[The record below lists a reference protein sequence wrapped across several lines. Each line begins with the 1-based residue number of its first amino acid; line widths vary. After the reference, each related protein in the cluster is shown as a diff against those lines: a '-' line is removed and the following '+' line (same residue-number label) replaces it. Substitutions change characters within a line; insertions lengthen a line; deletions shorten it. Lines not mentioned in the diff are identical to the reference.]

1 MKTLLRKSLRSLSL
15 TGASLIFFACG
26 VEHRELSPLTLK
38 DANSSDNNHSSMQVI
53 KRTLE
58 NGLTVYLS
66 PNHEE
71 PRFYAEIITRAGS
84 KHDPATNTGLA
95 HYLEHLLFKG
105 TSSFGTVNFEKEKP
119 LLDEIT
125 DLYEKRSGENNATKR
140 KEIYDRINEVST
152 EAAVFAI
159 PNEMDRVYSDMGGK
173 GINAHTWHEETVY
186 KVDLPSNR
194 LSHWAQIESERFAN
208 PVFRLFHTELETV
221 YEEKNRSID
230 NKDRLLQREVNNL
243 LFKVHPY
250 GQQPTLG
257 SIEHLKNP
265 SIKAIEEFYSKHYVP
280 QNMAICISGDID
292 PDEAFAVIEKHFSS
306 WKNPQPLRP
315 EPKWQEQP
323 IEGREFVQVQ
333 YLGEVQLLLAFRTAP
348 RNHPD
353 YHALRLMDMILD
365 NSVAGLI
372 NLNLVEKQQ
381 VRAAGCFPQN
391 YNDHGVQ
398 FFYGIP
404 KEGQTP
410 EETEKLILAE
420 IEKLKQ
426 GQFEDWILPAV
437 INDFKKKEK
446 EDRESNAKRVEMMRD
461 TFLSFVEWEVT
472 ERSIEEL
479 EKLSKEDVVRVAQ
492 KYLGEN
498 YVVGFRI
505 DAQHELPSIEKPD
518 IDALKIDPDKES
530 EFMRQVDA
538 LPYKP
543 FEPKFVEDGRDYSI
557 MEVSPG
563 IRLIHAGNPLNDLF
577 TLEVRMEEGYRHQ
590 PLLPYVK
597 RMLDRSGAGDS
608 TAESLKIEWYK
619 LGTDFSFATRDLLSS
634 FGLSGLDENME
645 SSLELARKL
654 LQSPKISSDKWEES
668 KKIILSERDDEAKD
682 PRALSN
688 ALAHFH
694 RYGEKSRYLQ
704 RPSDS
709 EVNATT
715 VEGLTAILADLL
727 QTERTVLYYGPRS
740 AEEVVSALKGSF
752 LADAPSRKVSTI
764 EPNRSLA
771 PDESQ
776 VFFLQKEM
784 AQAQVR
790 IEFATGVYD
799 EKKAPAG
806 QLFNEYFG
814 GGMAG
819 LVFQELREARALAYS
834 AWAHYFNPARPNEEN
849 ILVGAIGCQAD
860 KTLDAVEA
868 FMDLLEKMPINE
880 TRWQSAH
887 SSILSTYR
895 TNPIGYRS
903 TPSFVY
909 DVNKLGLS
917 GDPRKNRYEII
928 RKAKINLLEEFYER
942 EIQTRA
948 KLLSIVGDSAK
959 IDLDKLSEFGPVK
972 KVSAEKLFTR

>member
-1 MKTLLRKSLRSLSL
+1 MKTYLSKCILSL
-15 TGASLIFFACG
+15 KIASVAPFFSSYA
-26 VEHRELSPLTLK
+26 VESNDTIPSPLA
-38 DANSSDNNHSSMQVI
+38 DPISSDNNHSSMQVI
-53 KRTLE
+53 KRILE

-66 PNHEE
+66 PNKEE

-105 TSSFGTVNFEKEKP
+105 TSSFGTVNFEKENA

-125 DLYEKRSGENNATKR
+125 ELYEKRSAETNASKR

-152 EAAVFAI
+152 AAAVFAI

-265 SIKAIEEFYSKHYVP
+265 SIKAIEEFYAQHYVP
-280 QNMAICISGDID
+280 DNMAICISGDID
-292 PDEAFAVIEKHFSS
+292 PEKAFYVIEKHFSS
-306 WKNPQPLRP
+306 WKNPESLRP
-315 EPKWQEQP
+315 EPKWQEGP

-348 RNHPD
+348 RHHPD
-353 YHALRLMDMILD
+353 YHALRLMDMVLD

-372 NLNLVEKQQ
+372 NLNLVEKQN

-398 FFYGIP
+398 FFYGVP
-404 KEGQTP
+404 KDGQTL
-410 EETEKLILAE
+410 EEAEKLILLE

-461 TFLSFVEWEVT
+461 TFLSFVEWETT
-472 ERSIEEL
+472 EQSIDEL
-479 EKLSKEDVVRVAQ
+479 EKLSKQDVVRVAK
-492 KYLGEN
+492 KYLGSN
-498 YVVGFRI
+498 YVAGFRI
-505 DAQHELPSIEKPD
+505 DAQHELPSIEKPS

-538 LPYKP
+538 LPYEP
-543 FEPKFVEDGRDYSI
+543 FEPKFVENGKDYTLL
-557 MEVSPG
+557 EVSDG
-563 IRLIHAGNPLNDLF
+563 INLIHTSNPLNDLF

-590 PLLPYVK
+590 PMLPYVK
-597 RMLDRSGAGDS
+597 RMIDRSGAGDTS
-608 TAESLKIEWYK
+608 AENLKIEWYK
-619 LGTDFSFATRDLLSS
+619 LGTDFSFGIRDLLSS
-634 FGLSGLDENME
+634 FALSGLDENME
-645 SSLELARKL
+645 PSLDLARQL
-654 LQSPKISSDKWEES
+654 LQSPNITSEKWDES
-668 KKIILSERDDEAKD
+668 KKIILSERDDEGKD

-694 RYGEKSRYLQ
+694 RYAENSRYLQ

-709 EVNATT
+709 EVKATT
-715 VEGLTAILADLL
+715 VEGLAANLDALL
-727 QTERTVLYYGPRS
+727 QTKRTVLYYGPRS
-740 AEEVVSALKGSF
+740 AEDVLLALRSSF
-752 LADAPSRKVSTI
+752 LADKPSRKVSPI
-764 EPNRSLA
+764 EPNRSLV
-771 PDESQ
+771 PNESQ

-790 IEFATGVYD
+790 IEFATGLYD

-868 FMDLLEKMPINE
+868 FMELLEKMPINE

-909 DVNKLGLS
+909 DVRALGLK
-917 GDPRKNRYEII
+917 GDPRRNRYETLRSAEID
-928 RKAKINLLEEFYER
+928 LLKEFYER
-942 EIQTRA
+942 EIQTKS

>member
-1 MKTLLRKSLRSLSL
+1 MKTFIRKSILSL
-15 TGASLIFFACG
+15 KIASATFLFLSCG
-26 VEHRELSPLTLK
+26 VESHVTTPSPLN
-38 DANSSDNNHSSMQVI
+38 DSNSSDNNHSSMQVI
-53 KRTLE
+53 KRTLD

-105 TSSFGTVNFEKEKP
+105 TSSFGTVNYKKEKI

-125 DLYEKRSGENNATKR
+125 KLYEQRSKESNETKR
-140 KEIYDRINEVST
+140 QEIYERINAVST
-152 EAAVFAI
+152 EAATLAI
-159 PNEMDRVYSDMGGK
+159 PNEMDRAYSDMGGK

-194 LSHWAQIESERFAN
+194 LAHWAQIESERFAN

-265 SIKAIEEFYSKHYVP
+265 SIKAIEEFYAKHYVP
-280 QNMAICISGDID
+280 ENMAICISGDID
-292 PDEAFAVIEKHFSS
+292 PEKTFALIEKHFSS
-306 WKNPQPLRP
+306 WENPGPLRP
-315 EPKWQEQP
+315 EPKWAETDLQ
-323 IEGREFVQVQ
+323 GREFVQVQ
-333 YLGEVQLLLAFRTAP
+333 YLGEEQLLLAFRTAP
-348 RNHPD
+348 RHHED
-353 YHALRLMDMILD
+353 YHALRLMDMIMD

-372 NLNLVEKQQ
+372 NLNLVEKQK

-404 KEGQTP
+404 KDGQTL
-410 EETEKLILAE
+410 EEAEKLILAE
-420 IEKLKQ
+420 VEKIKK
-426 GQFEDWILPAV
+426 GEFEDWILPAV
-437 INDFKKKEK
+437 VNDFKKKEK

-461 TFLSFVEWEVT
+461 TFLSFVEWEIT
-472 ERSIEEL
+472 EQAIGEL

-492 KYLGEN
+492 KYFDAN

-505 DAQHELPSIEKPD
+505 DAQHELPSIEKPA
-518 IDALKIDPDKES
+518 IDPLKIDPDKES

-538 LPYKP
+538 LPYEP
-543 FEPKFVEDGRDYSI
+543 FEPKFVEDGRDYTI
-557 MEVSPG
+557 LEVSDG

-597 RMLDRSGAGDS
+597 RMIDRSGAGET
-608 TAESLKIEWYK
+608 TAENLKIEWYK
-619 LGTDFSFATRDLLSS
+619 LGTDFSFGIRDLLSS
-634 FGLSGLDENME
+634 FALSGLDENME
-645 SSLELARKL
+645 PSLELARQL
-654 LQSPKISSDKWEES
+654 LQSPKITSEKWEES
-668 KKIILSERDDEAKD
+668 KKIILSERDDEGKD

-704 RPSDS
+704 RPSDA

-715 VEGLTAILADLL
+715 VEGLAENLAGLL
-727 QTERTVLYYGPRS
+727 QTERTILYYGPRS
-740 AEEVVSALKGSF
+740 AEDVLSTLRGSF
-752 LADAPSRKVSTI
+752 LAGKPSRKVSQI
-764 EPNRSLA
+764 QPNRSLA
-771 PDESQ
+771 PEESQ

-790 IEFATGVYD
+790 IEFATGLYD
-799 EKKAPAG
+799 ENKAPAG

-868 FMDLLEKMPINE
+868 FMDLLEKMPVNE

-909 DVNKLGLS
+909 DVNALGLS
-917 GDPRKNRYEII
+917 GDPRKNRYETLRDAEII
-928 RKAKINLLEEFYER
+928 LLKEFYER
-942 EIQTRA
+942 EIKTKA

-959 IDLDKLSEFGPVK
+959 IDLEKLSEFGPVT
-972 KVSAEKLFTR
+972 KVGAEELFTR

>member
-1 MKTLLRKSLRSLSL
+1 MKTFLCKSILSL
-15 TGASLIFFACG
+15 TVSTSLIFLSCG
-26 VEHRELSPLTLK
+26 VEVSQTIHHQFNDP
-38 DANSSDNNHSSMQVI
+38 NSSGNNHSSMQVI
-53 KRTLE
+53 KRTLD

-84 KHDPATNTGLA
+84 KHDPETNTGLA

-105 TSSFGTVNFEKEKP
+105 TTSFGTIDYPKEKA

-125 DLYEKRSGENNATKR
+125 DLYEERSKESNESQR
-140 KEIYDRINEVST
+140 KKIYDRINEVST
-152 EAAVFAI
+152 QAAAFAI

-194 LSHWAQIESERFAN
+194 LSHWAKIESERFTN

-243 LFKVHPY
+243 LFKSHPY

-265 SIKAIEEFYSKHYVP
+265 SIKAIENFFAKHYVP

-292 PDEAFAVIEKHFSS
+292 PENTLEVIEKHFSS
-306 WKNPQPLRP
+306 WKNPEPLRP
-315 EPKWQEQP
+315 EPQWNEQP
-323 IEGREFVQVQ
+323 IKGREFVQVQ

-348 RNHPD
+348 RHHTD

-372 NLNLVEKQQ
+372 NLNLVEKQE

-404 KEGQTP
+404 KDGQTL
-410 EETEKLILAE
+410 EEAEGLILAE
-420 IEKLKQ
+420 IEKLRN

-472 ERSIEEL
+472 ERAIEEL
-479 EKLSKEDVVRVAQ
+479 EKLSKEDVVRVAK
-492 KYLGEN
+492 KYLGKN
-498 YVVGFRI
+498 YVAGFRI

-518 IDALKIDPDKES
+518 IDPLKIDPDKES
-530 EFMRQVDA
+530 EFMRQVGS
-538 LPYKP
+538 LPYEP
-543 FEPKFVEDGRDYSI
+543 FEPKFVEEGKDFKVV
-557 MEVSPG
+557 EVSPG

-597 RMLDRSGAGDS
+597 RMLDRSGAGES
-608 TAESLKIEWYK
+608 SAENLKIEWYK
-619 LGTDFSFATRDLLSS
+619 LGTDFSFGIRDLLSS
-634 FGLSGLDENME
+634 FGLNGLDENME
-645 SSLELARKL
+645 SSLDLARQL
-654 LQSPKISSDKWEES
+654 LQSPRISSEKWEES
-668 KKIILSERDDEAKD
+668 KKIILSERDDEIKD

-694 RYGEKSRYLQ
+694 RYGPNSRYLQ
-704 RPSDS
+704 RPSDE

-715 VEGLTAILADLL
+715 VAGLSGILSSLL
-727 QTERTVLYYGPRS
+727 QTERTILYYGPRS
-740 AEEVVSALKGSF
+740 AEEVVSVIKDSF
-752 LADAPSRKVSTI
+752 LASNASRKASQI
-764 EPNRSLA
+764 QPNRSLD
-771 PDESQ
+771 PEKSQ

-790 IEFATGVYD
+790 IEFATGLYD

-834 AWAHYFNPARPNEEN
+834 AWAHYFNPSRPNEEN

-868 FMDLLEKMPINE
+868 FMELLEKMPIND
-880 TRWQSAH
+880 TRWESAH

-909 DVNKLGLS
+909 DVNALGLI
-917 GDPRKNRYEII
+917 GDPREDRFNAL
-928 RKAKINLLEEFYER
+928 RKADINMLEEFYEKK
-942 EIQTRA
+942 IKPKA
-948 KLLSIVGDSAK
+948 KLLSIVGDSSK
-959 IDLDKLSEFGPVK
+959 INLDKLSAFGPVTK
-972 KVSAEKLFTR
+972 ITAKELFTR